1 MAAMPI
7 LNRQPEPSHAAGL
20 LIVLGLILI
29 IAAIRYAPFFL
40 HEIVGLR

>member
-1 MAAMPI
+1 VPI
-7 LNRQPEPSHAAGL
+7 LNRQPEAPHAMGL
-20 LIVLGLILI
+20 LIVLGLILA